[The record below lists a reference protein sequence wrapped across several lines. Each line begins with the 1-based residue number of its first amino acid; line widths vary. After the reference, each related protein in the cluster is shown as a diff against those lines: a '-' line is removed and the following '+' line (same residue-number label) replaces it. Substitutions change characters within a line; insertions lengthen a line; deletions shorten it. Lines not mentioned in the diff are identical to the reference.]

1 MAAFVASVGWLC
13 ALALLA
19 RLRAREELVARA
31 CHELRSPLT
40 AARLALEAGRGTGT
54 VELQLRRVGRALD
67 DLGAARRGRR
77 AAELV
82 EPVEAGEL
90 LDGVRA
96 SWGPVAAGLGRP
108 LEVED
113 LTGPCFVRADR
124 LRLAQAV
131 GNLVANA
138 LEHGAGPVSVRA
150 MQVTG
155 LLRIDVEDAGSGL
168 PATVDALAAL
178 ARAGRGRRGRGLAI
192 ASEVATRCGGRL
204 AAAPASRGARL
215 VLELP
220 VLGPD
225 TPVTRSPGAPLVSR
239 LPRLWRLAR

>member
-1 MAAFVASVGWLC
+1 MASLAAITGWLA
-13 ALALLA
+13 ALALVA

-40 AARLALEAGRGTGT
+40 AARLALEAGRAPGT

-67 DLGAARRGRR
+67 DLGAARRGRW
-77 AAELV
+77 AHELV

-96 SWGPVAAGLGRP
+96 SWGPVAVGLGRT

-131 GNLVANA
+131 GNLVGNA
-138 LEHGAGPVSVRA
+138 LEHGDGPVSVRA
-150 MQVTG
+150 RAVDG
-155 LLRIDVEDAGSGL
+155 VLRIDVADAGPGL
-168 PATVDALAAL
+168 PAPVDALAAL

-192 ASEVATRCGGRL
+192 ASDVAHRCGGRL
-204 AAAPASRGARL
+204 AAAPASHGA
-215 VLELP
+215 
-220 VLGPD
+220 
-225 TPVTRSPGAPLVSR
+225 
-239 LPRLWRLAR
+239 

>member
-1 MAAFVASVGWLC
+1 MASLAAITGWLA
-13 ALALLA
+13 ALALVA

-31 CHELRSPLT
+31 CHELRSPLP
-40 AARLALEAGRGTGT
+40 AARLARGAGRAPAT
-54 VELQLRRVGRALD
+54 VELQLRGAGRALD

-96 SWGPVAAGLGRP
+96 SWGPIAAGLGRR

-113 LTGPCFVRADR
+113 LTAPCFVRADR

-138 LEHGAGPVSVRA
+138 LEHGAGPVAVRA
-150 MQVTG
+150 REVTG
-155 LLRIDVEDAGSGL
+155 LLRIDVEDAGGGL
-168 PATVDALAAL
+168 PAPVDALAAL
-178 ARAGRGRRGRGLAI
+178 ARGGRGRRGRGLAI
-192 ASEVATRCGGRL
+192 ASEVARRCGGRL

-220 VLGPD
+220 LLGSAPAS
-225 TPVTRSPGAPLVSR
+225 RSAGPPLANR